1 MIVIEDKGKIKFF
14 DKDKELTLREGFR
27 QLESIYH
34 NEPLETKKIIDR
46 LREKYL
52 KA

>member
-1 MIVIEDKGKIKFF
+1 MIVIEDKGMIKFF
-14 DKDKELTLREGFR
+14 DKDKEITLYEGFKR
-27 QLESIYH
+27 LGSIYH
-34 NEPLETKKIIDR
+34 NEPLETKKVIDR

>member
-1 MIVIEDKGKIKFF
+1 MIVIEDKGNIKFF
-14 DKDKELTLREGFR
+14 DKDKELTLHEGFKR
-27 QLESIYH
+27 LESIYH
-34 NEPLETKKIIDR
+34 NEPLETKKVIDH

>member
-1 MIVIEDKGKIKFF
+1 MVVIEDKGNIKFF
-14 DKDKELTLREGFR
+14 DKDKELTLHEGFKR
-27 QLESIYH
+27 LESIYH
-34 NEPLETKKIIDR
+34 NEPLKNKKVIDH